1 MCTILTCR
9 LLQEEDVA
17 ISDHQCHCRGHYIK
31 NMTKTPQKITHIGP
45 CRDFF
50 KGPVCLSKSLY
61 NAFPLLKI
69 DQHENDDYDGVHDYP
84 DDHDHH
90 IQDGDDDFDDVHGE
104 HDHD

>member
-1 MCTILTCR
+1 MSLPWTLY
-9 LLQEEDVA
+9 QEYDEN
-17 ISDHQCHCRGHYIK
+17 ITEK
-31 NMTKTPQKITHIGP
+31 THIRP